1 VTGCYVFIMK
11 KVKNSPG
18 PKKQTKK
25 MHRLEIYVDPEV
37 AKVLVKAAA
46 KDGRTASNYI
56 ARVLAEYVE
65 TYHHTDHEHAP
76 EGGRDGKGA

>member
-1 VTGCYVFIMK
+1 MK
-11 KVKNSPG
+11 KAKNSPG
-18 PKKQTKK
+18 PKKQSKK

-65 TYHHTDHEHAP
+65 TYHTDHERAP
-76 EGGRDGKGA
+76 AGGRDGKEA